1 MKKKILI
8 IILSFF
14 FIALLIGGGILLRN
28 ISIQRQE
35 HIDELMQIELP
46 DIVFSQKYINTG
58 WNPHIYCDVIIDDKG
73 NVYRTEDEEAVYNV
87 HHSEGRAVFDEN
99 WTIIGHVD
107 EIELREKY
115 AIFLELVNM
124 PDYRKTPDY
133 SYVTVDEMLDI
144 YWNGY
149 YLEDGKRVQ
158 FQYFIFPTDAEYT
171 VVDERGVELAE
182 WVNEQTGLVGERRS
196 KFLFDK

>member
-8 IILSFF
+8 IVLSFF
-14 FIALLIGGGILLRN
+14 FIALLVGGGILLRN

-35 HIDELMQIELP
+35 YIDELMQIELP

-58 WNPHIYCDVIIDDKG
+58 WNPYIYCDCIIDDKG
-73 NVYRTEDEEAVYNV
+73 NVYRTENEEAVYNM
-87 HHSEGRAVFDEN
+87 HHSEGRAVLDEN

-124 PDYRKTPDY
+124 PDYRKKPEY
-133 SYVTVDEMLDI
+133 SYESIDRMLDI
-144 YWNGY
+144 YWDGF
-149 YLEDGKRVQ
+149 YLKDGKRVL
-158 FQYFIFPTDAEYT
+158 FQYFIFPEDAEYT

-182 WVNEQTGLVGERRS
+182 WVSEQTGLRKYIRDSV
-196 KFLFDK
+196 FD

>member
-8 IILSFF
+8 IVLVFF

-46 DIVFSQKYINTG
+46 DIVFSHDYTDSG
-58 WNPHIYCDVIIDDKG
+58 WDIYNECIIDKNG
-73 NVYRTEDEEAVYNV
+73 NVYYTENPDASYAIY
-87 HHSEGRAVFDEN
+87 HSEGSAVFDEN
-99 WTIIGHVD
+99 WTVINHVD

-124 PDYRKTPDY
+124 PDYKKIPEY
-133 SYVTVDEMLDI
+133 ESSGIDEMLDV
-144 YWNGY
+144 YWNGF
-149 YLEDGKRVQ
+149 YLEDGKRILYE
-158 FQYFIFPTDAEYT
+158 FFMFPEDVYYIVT
-171 VVDERGVELAE
+171 DERGVELAE

>member
-46 DIVFSQKYINTG
+46 DIVFVHIYKDSG
-58 WNPHIYCDVIIDDKG
+58 WNIYYECVIDKNG
-73 NVYRTEDEEAVYNV
+73 NVYYTEKDINYPN
-87 HHSEGRAVFDEN
+87 GRELDDGN
-99 WTIIGHVD
+99 WTVINHVD

-144 YWNGY
+144 YWRGY
-149 YLEDGKRVQ
+149 YLENGKRVLYE
-158 FQYFIFPTDAEYT
+158 YFYYPKDVDYT

-182 WVNEQTGLVGERRS
+182 WVSEQTGLRKYIRDYV
-196 KFLFDK
+196 FD

>member
-8 IILSFF
+8 IVLVFF
-14 FIALLIGGGILLRN
+14 FISLLIGGGILLRN

-46 DIVFSQKYINTG
+46 DIVFVHIYKDSG
-58 WNPHIYCDVIIDDKG
+58 WNIYYECVIDKNG
-73 NVYRTEDEEAVYNV
+73 NVYYTEKDINYPN
-87 HHSEGRAVFDEN
+87 GRELDDGN
-99 WTIIGHVD
+99 WTVINHVD

-133 SYVTVDEMLDI
+133 SYVTVDLMLDI
-144 YWNGY
+144 YWRGF
-149 YLEDGKRVQ
+149 YLEDGKRVS
-158 FQYFIFPTDAEYT
+158 FQYFIFPTDTEYT

-182 WVNEQTGLVGERRS
+182 WVSEQTGLRKYIRDYV
-196 KFLFDK
+196 FD

>member
-46 DIVFSQKYINTG
+46 DIVFSHRYIYSG
-58 WNPHIYCDVIIDDKG
+58 CNPRIYYNCIIDKNG
-73 NVYRTEDEEAVYNV
+73 NVYCTEKQDASYAIY
-87 HHSEGRAVFDEN
+87 HSEGSAVFDEN
-99 WTIIGHVD
+99 WTVINHVD

-124 PDYRKTPDY
+124 PDYRKTPEY
-133 SYVTVDEMLDI
+133 SYHSIDRMLDI
-144 YWNGY
+144 YWYGY
-149 YLEDGKRVQ
+149 YLEDGKRVP

-182 WVNEQTGLVGERRS
+182 WVNEQTGLVGEPRS

>member
-1 MKKKILI
+1 MKKKII
-8 IILSFF
+8 IIVLVFF

-46 DIVFSQKYINTG
+46 DIVFSHDYTDSG
-58 WNPHIYCDVIIDDKG
+58 WDIYYECIIDKNG
-73 NVYRTEDEEAVYNV
+73 NVYCTENPDASYAIY
-87 HHSEGRAVFDEN
+87 HSEGSAVFDEN
-99 WTIIGHVD
+99 WTVINHVD

-124 PDYRKTPDY
+124 PDYKKIPEY
-133 SYVTVDEMLDI
+133 ESSGIDEMLDV
-144 YWNGY
+144 YWNGF
-149 YLEDGKRVQ
+149 YLEDGKRILYE
-158 FQYFIFPTDAEYT
+158 FFMFPEDVYYIVT
-171 VVDERGVELAE
+171 DERGVELAE

>member
-46 DIVFSQKYINTG
+46 DIVFSHDYTDSG
-58 WNPHIYCDVIIDDKG
+58 WDIYNECIIDKNG
-73 NVYRTEDEEAVYNV
+73 NVYYTENPEASYAIY
-87 HHSEGRAVFDEN
+87 HSEGSAEFDEN
-99 WTIIGHVD
+99 WTIIDHVD
-107 EIELREKY
+107 EIELREQY

-124 PDYRKTPDY
+124 PDYRKTPEY
-133 SYVTVDEMLDI
+133 SYESADEMLDI
-144 YWNGY
+144 YWYGF
-149 YLEDGKRVQ
+149 YLEDGKRIP
-158 FQYFIFPTDAEYT
+158 FKYFYYPEDAEYT

>member
-46 DIVFSQKYINTG
+46 DIVFSHRYIYSG
-58 WNPHIYCDVIIDDKG
+58 CNPRIYYNCIIDKNG
-73 NVYRTEDEEAVYNV
+73 NVYCTENPEASYAIY
-87 HHSEGRAVFDEN
+87 HSEGSAVFDEN
-99 WTIIGHVD
+99 WTVINHVD

-124 PDYRKTPDY
+124 PDYRKTPEY
-133 SYVTVDEMLDI
+133 SYVTHDEMLDI
-144 YWNGY
+144 YWKGY
-149 YLEDGKRVQ
+149 YWENGKRAS
-158 FQYFIFPTDAEYT
+158 FRYFYYPEDAEYT

-182 WVNEQTGLVGERRS
+182 WVNEQTDLLGEITRRRTF
-196 KFLFDK
+196 K

>member
-46 DIVFSQKYINTG
+46 DIVFSHRYIYSG
-58 WNPHIYCDVIIDDKG
+58 CNPRIYYNCIIDKNG
-73 NVYRTEDEEAVYNV
+73 NVYCTEKQDASYAIY
-87 HHSEGRAVFDEN
+87 HSEGSAVFDEN
-99 WTIIGHVD
+99 WTVINHVD

-124 PDYRKTPDY
+124 PDYKKIPEY
-133 SYVTVDEMLDI
+133 ESSGIDEMLDV
-144 YWNGY
+144 YWNGF
-149 YLEDGKRVQ
+149 YLEDGKRILYE
-158 FQYFIFPTDAEYT
+158 FFMFPEDVYYIVT
-171 VVDERGVELAE
+171 DERGVELAE

>member
-35 HIDELMQIELP
+35 YIDELMQIELP
-46 DIVFSQKYINTG
+46 DIVFSHDYTDSG
-58 WNPHIYCDVIIDDKG
+58 WDIYYECIIDKNG
-73 NVYRTEDEEAVYNV
+73 NVYYTENPDASYAIY
-87 HHSEGRAVFDEN
+87 HSEGSAVFDEN
-99 WTIIGHVD
+99 WTVINQVD

-133 SYVTVDEMLDI
+133 SYHSIDRMLDI

-158 FQYFIFPTDAEYT
+158 FQYFIFPTDTEYT

-182 WVNEQTGLVGERRS
+182 WVSEQTGLRKYIRDYV
-196 KFLFDK
+196 FD